1 MEHVFGKFNYY
12 DLFGHLLPGVIIG
25 LLLNYIITST
35 TLEINIKFITDSV
48 VINLFIFY
56 FIGLVLNRVS
66 AVLIEPP
73 LIKLNILHKCPY
85 HQIIKAEKED
95 YKLVQLQAV
104 IISYRTFI
112 AGFSLVI
119 LLLILLFIFGILN
132 INIAEFF
139 ILLISLLLL
148 NTVFFISYKKQF
160 NGYTARVMYYA
171 ENSQNK

>member
-35 TLEINIKFITDSV
+35 TLERNIKFITDSV

-119 LLLILLFIFGILN
+119 LLLIILFIFGILN

-139 ILLISLLLL
+139 IITFKYSI
-148 NTVFFISYKKQF
+148 FYII
-160 NGYTARVMYYA
+160 
-171 ENSQNK
+171 